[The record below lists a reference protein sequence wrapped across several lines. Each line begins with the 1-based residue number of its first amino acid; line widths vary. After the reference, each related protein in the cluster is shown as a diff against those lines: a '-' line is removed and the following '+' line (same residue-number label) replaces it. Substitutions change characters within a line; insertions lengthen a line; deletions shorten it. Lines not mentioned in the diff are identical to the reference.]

1 VVEAAHAEG
10 YLTAQYKAASEVDAA
25 RELKLYTETGLIAA
39 VDVPRARPSLAV
51 DQTLVA
57 QHGLISF
64 DSILHKHERQVMD
77 VTLPKDPRVFVKAT
91 PAKKARSGSGA
102 NSAAASAHG
111 STQGSTLVSRHAS
124 PPVAVSTLV
133 GPLGGEARPA
143 ATDAQTAAA
152 AGATVRFSSDVKPG
166 DATVCRPIVFA
177 PQDSQFC

>member
-1 VVEAAHAEG
+1 MNP
-10 YLTAQYKAASEVDAA
+10 L
-25 RELKLYTETGLIAA
+25 
-39 VDVPRARPSLAV
+39 
-51 DQTLVA
+51 QTLVA

-77 VTLPKDPRVFVKAT
+77 VTLPKDPRVFIKAT

-124 PPVAVSTLV
+124 PPAAVSTLV
-133 GPLGGEARPA
+133 GPLGAEARPA
-143 ATDAQTAAA
+143 ATDAQTAAAA

-177 PQDSQFC
+177 PPKFAVLLICVSPIGPQTEFIHSPCYFCLFIP